1 MNRITLENFRC
12 FRAKQTA
19 RLAPL
24 TLLVGE
30 NSTGKTSFMAMV
42 RALWDV
48 RGGRA
53 PDFKEAPYNLGSFDE
68 IAHHRGK
75 RGGRAETF
83 QAGFETVE
91 KNKSY
96 RLDTTFKKRGV
107 VPVIASKRLSSNG
120 DWIEARFGD
129 DHFITL
135 RIGIGK
141 NTWKWQTGADFDI
154 YTRMLGERAIPPFFF
169 FWILISIMKDDVLKD
184 QIRPDNDSPK
194 LTDEEWKKIE
204 KIFLITKTLDN
215 PFHENRFNENR
226 LYASAP
232 VRSKPRRTYDPSRS
246 TPDPGGDYVPTYLAG
261 LYFQDK
267 RGWVKLKKAL
277 ETVGKISGLF
287 DEVAIKLLGR
297 KESEPFQLQV
307 RKFGGG
313 LKGPWRNLIDVGY
326 GVSQVLPVISEL
338 LREDAPAMSL
348 LQQPEVHL
356 HPRAQA
362 ALGSLFCQ
370 VARHDRQLIVET
382 HSDHLLDR
390 VRMDV
395 RDEEGQLRP
404 DDVSILFF
412 EPGDL
417 DVRIHSLRLD
427 EQGNVLDAPDS
438 YRGFFMEETRRS
450 LGF

>member
-1 MNRITLENFRC
+1 MNRITLEDFRC

-42 RALWDV
+42 RALWDAD
-48 RGGRA
+48 GGRA
-53 PDFKEAPYNLGSFDE
+53 PDFKEAPYDLGSFDE
-68 IAHHRGK
+68 IAHHRGG
-75 RGGRAETF
+75 RAGRAETF
-83 QAGFETVE
+83 QAGFEAVE
-91 KNKSY
+91 KNEPY
-96 RLDTTFKKRGV
+96 RFDTTFKKRGV
-107 VPVIASKRLSSNG
+107 VPVIVSKCLSSNG
-120 DWIEARFGD
+120 DWIEARFD
-129 DHFITL
+129 DDRSMTL
-135 RIGIGK
+135 RVGTGK
-141 NTWKWQTGADFDI
+141 GTWKWRTDIDSDFLVSL
-154 YTRMLGERAIPPFFF
+154 LGERAMPSFFLL
-169 FWILISIMKDDVLKD
+169 FWFLISDRKGDVPRHRLG
-184 QIRPDNDSPK
+184 PENDSPQ
-194 LTDEEWKKIE
+194 LTKKEWKKIE
-204 KIFLITKTLDN
+204 KIFLFTSTLEN
-215 PFHENRFNENR
+215 PSYNRP
-226 LYASAP
+226 YASAP
-232 VRSKPRRTYDPSRS
+232 VRSKPRRTYDPSRPTS
-246 TPDPGGDYVPTYLAG
+246 DPEGDHVPMYLAG
-261 LYFQDK
+261 LHFQDE
-267 RGWVKLKKAL
+267 RGWAKLKKAL
-277 ETVGKISGLF
+277 ETVGKASGLF
-287 DEVAIKLLGR
+287 DEIVIKRLGE
-297 KESEPFQLQV
+297 KESQPFQLQV
-307 RKFGGG
+307 RKFGGH
-313 LKGPWRNLIDVGY
+313 LKGPPRNLIDVGY

-338 LREDAPAMSL
+338 LREDAPTMFL

-395 RDEEGQLRP
+395 RDKKGQLRP

-427 EQGNVLDAPDS
+427 EQGNVQDAPDS